1 MKPIEV
7 SKLTELRKL
16 IALGKK
22 KGFLTYDEIHEMLPG
37 ELSVPEQLE
46 DIFHLLEEMD
56 IQVLDHPQG
65 KLGTSKAILGETTGD
80 GELLG
85 MVMEEHEED
94 SGVSADP
101 VRMYLQEMGSIPLLS
116 REEEVELAK
125 RIEEGRN
132 LAIEAVMSIP
142 LTVKEIMKLR
152 DGLEAEELEL
162 DQVFILEEDLSS
174 EDSAK
179 VRQRILLELEAL
191 NRVFDLY
198 EKKRRELFLGGD
210 AMTSEERE
218 RIQEEIENKRMEM
231 IALIKKLSLSSAQVE
246 RLVDLIRGYVQ
257 SGDRALAEI
266 KECEE
271 VLLMPADTFIRFYED
286 LDTLNSYG
294 EREER
299 ARQVTTLSFETL
311 SGYYEKILKARDE
324 IGFIELEST
333 LSLSELKEILAEIER
348 GLHQEK
354 EAKRLL
360 AEANL
365 RLVVSIAKK
374 YTNKGLQLLD
384 LIQEG
389 NIGLMKAVEKF
400 EYRRG
405 YKFSTYA
412 TWWIRQAIT
421 RAIADQARTIRI
433 PVHMIETINKLVRTS
448 RQLVQELGRE
458 PTPEEVARRLEM
470 VPEKVRKILKIA
482 KEPISLETPIG
493 EEEDSHLGDFIEDKS
508 IDSPIDTAIDE
519 SLREQIEQ
527 ALETLTDRE
536 KTVLKMRFGLDMD
549 SEHTLEEVGRVF
561 HVTRERIRQI
571 EAKALK
577 KLRHPRRNKNIKS
590 LLEV

>member
-1 MKPIEV
+1 MRSIEV
-7 SKLTELRKL
+7 SRLTELRKL
-16 IALGKK
+16 IVVGKK
-22 KGFLTYDEIHEMLPG
+22 KGFLTYDEINESLPG
-37 ELSVPEQLE
+37 ELNVPEHLE
-46 DIFHLLEEMD
+46 EIFHLLEEMD
-56 IQVLDHPQG
+56 IQILDHPQG
-65 KLGTSKAILGETTGD
+65 KLHRGGGIFGGASEKGPIVKE
-80 GELLG
+80 
-85 MVMEEHEED
+85 MEET
-94 SGVSADP
+94 GVSADP

-125 RIEEGRN
+125 EIEKGRN

-142 LTVKEIMKLR
+142 LTVKELLKLR
-152 DGLEAEELEL
+152 EKLESEELDI
-162 DQVFILEEDLSS
+162 DQIFLLEDDLSS
-174 EDSAK
+174 EDMTG
-179 VRQRILLELEAL
+179 VRQRILEELETL
-191 NRVFDLY
+191 KGVFDRY
-198 EKKRRELFLGGD
+198 EKRRRELFLYGHLIS
-210 AMTSEERE
+210 SEAKECLQRE
-218 RIQEEIENKRMEM
+218 MEAQRRDMLSLVKR
-231 IALIKKLSLSSAQVE
+231 LSLSSAQVE
-246 RLVDLIRGYVQ
+246 VLVDLIRSYVGR
-257 SGDRALAEI
+257 GDEALLRI
-266 KECEE
+266 KGCEE
-271 VLLMPADTFIRFYED
+271 VLLMPVDTFIKFYED
-286 LDTLNSYG
+286 LMVWGLL
-294 EREER
+294 EER
-299 ARQVTTLSFETL
+299 DERAQQVTTLSFDTL
-311 SGYYEKILKARDE
+311 SRLYQEILQARKE
-324 IGFIELEST
+324 VESIELEST
-333 LSLSELKEILAEIER
+333 LPLEEMKEILEEIER
-348 GLHQEK
+348 GLYREK

-458 PTPEEVARRLEM
+458 PIPEEIAHRLEM
-470 VPEKVRKILKIA
+470 SSEKVRKIMKIA

-508 IDSPIDTAIDE
+508 IDSPIDRAIDVN
-519 SLREQIEQ
+519 LKEQIEQ

-536 KTVLKMRFGLDMD
+536 KAVLKMRFGLEMD
-549 SEHTLEEVGRVF
+549 LEHTLEEVGRVF
-561 HVTRERIRQI
+561 RVTRERIRQI

-577 KLRHPRRNKNIKS
+577 KLRHPRRNKGIKN

>member
-1 MKPIEV
+1 MRPIEV
-7 SKLTELRKL
+7 SRLTELRKL
-16 IALGKK
+16 IVVGKK
-22 KGFLTYDEIHEMLPG
+22 KGFLTYDEINENLPG
-37 ELSVPEQLE
+37 ELNVPDHLE
-46 DIFHLLEEMD
+46 EILHLLEEMD
-56 IQVLDHPQG
+56 IQILEHPQG
-65 KLGTSKAILGETTGD
+65 KLHREGETLRD
-80 GELLG
+80 ASKKRPI
-85 MVMEEHEED
+85 VEEIEET
-94 SGVSADP
+94 GVSADP

-125 RIEEGRN
+125 EIEKGRN

-142 LTVKEIMKLR
+142 LTVKELLRLREKL
-152 DGLEAEELEL
+152 ESEEIDI
-162 DQVFILEEDLSS
+162 DQVFLLEDGLSS
-174 EDSAK
+174 EDMTK
-179 VRQRILLELEAL
+179 MRQRILEELEAL
-191 NRVFDLY
+191 KVVFDRY
-198 EKKRRELFLGGD
+198 EKRRRELFLYGHLISPE
-210 AMTSEERE
+210 AKACLQREMETQKRNTISLAER
-218 RIQEEIENKRMEM
+218 
-231 IALIKKLSLSSAQVE
+231 LSLSSAQLE
-246 RLVDLIRGYVQ
+246 ALVDLIRTYVRR
-257 SGDRALAEI
+257 GDEALSRI
-266 KECEE
+266 KGCEE
-271 VLLMPADTFIRFYED
+271 TLLMPADTFIRFYED
-286 LDTLNSYG
+286 LMALGSPE
-294 EREER
+294 EREKR
-299 ARQVTTLSFETL
+299 AQQVTTLSFDTL
-311 SGYYEKILKARDE
+311 SRCYQELLQARKE
-324 IGFIELEST
+324 VEAIELEST
-333 LSLSELKEILAEIER
+333 LPLEEMKEILEEIER
-348 GLHQEK
+348 GLYREK

-458 PTPEEVARRLEM
+458 PTPEEIAHRLEM
-470 VPEKVRKILKIA
+470 SPEKVRKIMKIA

-508 IDSPIDTAIDE
+508 IDSPIDRAIDIN
-519 SLREQIEQ
+519 LKEQIEQ

-536 KTVLKMRFGLDMD
+536 KTVIQMRFGLEMD
-549 SEHTLEEVGRVF
+549 SEHTLEEVGQVF

-577 KLRHPRRNKNIKS
+577 KLRHPRRNKGIKD
-590 LLEV
+590 LIEV

>member
-1 MKPIEV
+1 MRPIEV

-37 ELSVPEQLE
+37 ELNVPEQLE
-46 DIFHLLEEMD
+46 DIFHLLDEMD

-65 KLGTSKAILGETTGD
+65 KVPGKGVLGEAAGD
-80 GELLG
+80 GDLLG
-85 MVMEEHEED
+85 VMDEHEED

-101 VRMYLQEMGSIPLLS
+101 VRMYLQEMGSISLLS

-125 RIEEGRN
+125 KIEEGRN

-142 LTVKEIMKLR
+142 LTVKEILKLR
-152 DGLEAEELEL
+152 EEMEAEALDI
-162 DQVFILEEDLSS
+162 DQVFILEDDLSS
-174 EDSAK
+174 EDSARL
-179 VRQRILLELEAL
+179 RQRILGELEDL

-198 EKKRRELFLGGD
+198 EKKRKELFLASD
-210 AMTSEERE
+210 SLSMEERD
-218 RIQEEIENKRMEM
+218 RIQGEVEEKRKEM
-231 IALIKKLSLSSAQVE
+231 IALIKRLSLSSVQVE
-246 RLVDLIRGYVQ
+246 RLVDLIKGYVMR
-257 SGDRALAEI
+257 GDRALAEI

-271 VLLMPADTFIRFYED
+271 VLLMPSDTFMRFYED
-286 LDTLNSYG
+286 LSSLDSPS

-299 ARQVTTLSFETL
+299 ARQVTTLSFDTL
-311 SGYYEKILKARDE
+311 TLYYERILRARDE
-324 IGFIELEST
+324 IGSIELEST
-333 LSLSELKEILAEIER
+333 LSLGELKEILAEIER
-348 GLHQEK
+348 GLSQEK

-470 VPEKVRKILKIA
+470 PPEKVRKILKIA